1 MQGGDGND
9 NHIGGLGDDI
19 LLDTNGDDTLK
30 GGDGNDTLSSGQG
43 FAGDLNQ
50 GGRGNDFID
59 HDDMAEAFAGP
70 GDDWVLGGPEDDTV
84 FGDDG
89 DDWIETGATV
99 TGTGGGAFNLL
110 QGDNGAPFQDDPNE
124 PGHDVL
130 IGYGGETD
138 YDSEGGDDVMLLGP
152 GIQRS
157 EGMLG
162 FDYATHDSDPAA
174 ADSDMDLT
182 GLLPPSVETN
192 KDRFDLVEALSG
204 WNLNDTLRGDDRD
217 AAAMVDHELDCR
229 RAPPA

>member
-19 LLDTNGDDTLK
+19 LLDSNGDDTLK

-43 FAGDLNQ
+43 FGGDLNQ
-50 GGRGNDFID
+50 GGRGNDFIV
-59 HDDMAEAFAGP
+59 HGNDMAEAFAGP
-70 GDDWVLGGPEDDTV
+70 GDDWVLGGAGGRHGLRRRRRRLDRER
-84 FGDDG
+84 
-89 DDWIETGATV
+89 ATV

-138 YDSEGGDDVMLLGP
+138 YDAEGGDDVMLAGP

-162 FDYATHDSDPAA
+162 FDWVTHDGRPAA

-182 GLLPPSVETN
+182 GLLPAERRDQQGPV
-192 KDRFDLVEALSG
+192 RPRRGLSG
-204 WNLNDTLRGDDRD
+204 WNLERHPAG
-217 AAAMVDHELDCR
+217 R
-229 RAPPA
+229 RP